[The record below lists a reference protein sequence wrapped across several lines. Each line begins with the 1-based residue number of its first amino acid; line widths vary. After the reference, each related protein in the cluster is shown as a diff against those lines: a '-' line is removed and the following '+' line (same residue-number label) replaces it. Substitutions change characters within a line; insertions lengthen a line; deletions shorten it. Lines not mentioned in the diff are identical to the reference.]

1 LFLRGQSCSTP
12 LSVWPHLFCGAG
24 HEKRRGEQLK
34 WSLAFWLYIGMGD
47 AHHCSGPPISE
58 MTCTVSSG
66 ALNSTIPYH
75 TMLHPKGWGPSI
87 PHFGGSVLLMCTP
100 FVTEL
105 PNMTWQHVGEGHMCL
120 GFHHTS
126 YPNTAELQGCPILGF
141 SLPVPCITMIKFTQN
156 SDSVFHAG

>member
-1 LFLRGQSCSTP
+1 MFLRGQSCSTP

-75 TMLHPKGWGPSI
+75 APSQGVGSERSPFWGFCFTYVYTLCHRTTKYDVATRGGGAYVSWIPPHFLSQYSRVTGLPNFGVFFACTLYHNDQIHPK
-87 PHFGGSVLLMCTP
+87 F
-100 FVTEL
+100 
-105 PNMTWQHVGEGHMCL
+105 
-120 GFHHTS
+120 
-126 YPNTAELQGCPILGF
+126 
-141 SLPVPCITMIKFTQN
+141 
-156 SDSVFHAG
+156 